1 MTQTTNPLRKHFRQP
16 AIHLKLP
23 SGGRFYPPGAII
35 LPPTGE
41 VPILPM
47 TAIDEI
53 TSRTPDAL
61 FNGSAVIEI
70 IGSCVP
76 SIRDPWSVNAVD
88 LNALLVAVRLASYGH
103 TMEIGSKCP
112 KCGHEHEFELD
123 LRTVLDRLNCPDY
136 DATVSSGDLT
146 FYFAPMTYRQLNE
159 NSKIQFEDQKLIQML
174 GNAEINEDE
183 KMVQLG
189 NAFRRITRLTIKSI
203 ADSIA
208 TIKTADAMVTDREHI
223 EEFLNNCPKNIFDS
237 IRDHVIKLRE
247 DTDLRPIDITCEE
260 CSNQYKQ
267 EFSLDISNFFV
278 TAS

>member
-16 AIHLKLP
+16 AIHLRLP
-23 SGGRFYPPGAII
+23 SGGKFYPKGAIV

-41 VPILPM
+41 VPVLPM
-47 TAIDEI
+47 TAVDEI

-76 SIRDPWSVNAVD
+76 NIRDPWSVNAVD

-103 TMEIGSKCP
+103 SMEISSKCP
-112 KCGHEHEFELD
+112 NCGHEHAFDVD
-123 LRTVLDRLNCPDY
+123 LRMVLDGLTCPDY
-136 DATVSSGDLT
+136 DATVSAGDLI
-146 FYFAPMTYRQLNE
+146 FSFAPMTYRQLNE
-159 NSKIQFEDQKLIQML
+159 NSKLQFEDQKIIQML
-174 GNAEINEDE
+174 GDAEIPEEE
-183 KMVQLG
+183 KMTRLG
-189 NAFRRITRLTIKSI
+189 DAFRRITRLTIKSI
-203 ADSIA
+203 ADSISA
-208 TIKTADAMVTDREHI
+208 IKTADAMVTEREHI
-223 EEFLNNCPKNIFDS
+223 EEFLNNCPKNIFDN

-247 DTDLRPIDITCEE
+247 ATDLRPVDITCQN

>member
-1 MTQTTNPLRKHFRQP
+1 MSQTTNPLRKHFRQP

-23 SGGRFYPPGAII
+23 SGGRFYPQGAIV

-76 SIRDPWSVNAVD
+76 NIRDPWSVNAVD

-112 KCGHEHEFELD
+112 KCGHDHEFEID
-123 LRTVLDRLNCPDY
+123 LRTVLDRLRCPDY
-136 DATVSSGDLT
+136 DVTVTAGDLT

-174 GNAEINEDE
+174 GTTDLNEDE
-183 KMVQLG
+183 KMTRLG
-189 NAFRRITRLTIKSI
+189 DAFRRITQLTIKSI

-208 TIKTADAMVTDREHI
+208 TIKTPDAMVTEREHI
-223 EEFLNNCPKNIFDS
+223 VEFINNCPKSVFDS

-247 DTDLRPIDITCEE
+247 VTDFQPIDITCQG
-260 CSNQYKQ
+260 CGHQYKQ